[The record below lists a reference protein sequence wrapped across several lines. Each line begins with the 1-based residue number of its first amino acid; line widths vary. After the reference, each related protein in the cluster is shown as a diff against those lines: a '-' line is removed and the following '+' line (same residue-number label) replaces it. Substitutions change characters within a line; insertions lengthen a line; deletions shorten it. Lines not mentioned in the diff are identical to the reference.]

1 MSYKCKLTFLRTQ
14 DSTTK
19 SDFEINYSF
28 SYHLGQEETYK
39 GEKKKASIRKH
50 CLLSSRLSLCFY
62 TKSHNTEVMRI
73 LQRT

>member
-39 GEKKKASIRKH
+39 GEEKKSINKKTLFVKFQTEFV
-50 CLLSSRLSLCFY
+50 LLH
-62 TKSHNTEVMRI
+62 KKPQH
-73 LQRT
+73 